1 METASRNLC
10 KLLSSTAIFYSLS
23 LSPVAAASLNEGFE
37 PPDNSIAQLQ
47 SEGWTFI
54 NNSNP
59 VGTQTAPWV
68 IDNDAPPQTGT
79 PLFPNSG
86 SNWIGTSFQSGTI
99 GVGHVVSD
107 WMILPTMTFQ
117 PDGSLTFFTISTGS
131 DDFPDRLQVLLSLN
145 GSSSNVGSAG
155 STSNFGDFTNLLL
168 DINPNYSTTYTPGTN
183 NGYPNLGAN
192 SAQKYVEYSVPN
204 LGQFAGD
211 TGRIAFHYFLTDTS
225 TQGSDIAVDDISVN
239 NIVTVPEPSTLMLLC
254 GGAVILA
261 ACVFRHRRRLPFES
275 LRGVH

>member
-1 METASRNLC
+1 MENVSRRLFELIC
-10 KLLSSTAIFYSLS
+10 STTIFYSLS
-23 LSPVAAASLNEGFE
+23 LSHVGAASLNEGFE
-37 PPDNSIAQLQ
+37 SPDNSIAQLQ

-59 VGTQTAPWV
+59 EGTPATGWV
-68 IDNDAPPQTGT
+68 IDNDAPT
-79 PLFPNSG
+79 LFPNSG
-86 SNWIGTSFQSGTI
+86 SNWIGAGFQSGT
-99 GVGHVVSD
+99 VGSGNVVSD

-117 PDGSLTFFTISTGS
+117 QAASLTFFTISTTS
-131 DDFPDRLQVLLSLN
+131 NIFPDRLQVLLSLN
-145 GSSSNVGSAG
+145 GTSSNVGPAG
-155 STSNFGDFTNLLL
+155 STSNFGDFTKVLL
-168 DINPNYSTTYTPGTN
+168 DINQNYSPTYTTGTN

-204 LGQFAGD
+204 LGQLFAGD

-239 NIVTVPEPSTLMLLC
+239 NIVTVPEPSTLALLC

-261 ACVFRHRRRLPFES
+261 VCVFRHRRRLTFE
-275 LRGVH
+275 